1 MTQKS
6 TQSKSTVS
14 KKNIGVSA
22 SPDTGVRST
31 KPAATDVPPEK
42 TTSATTFKNVAD
54 SLGPLRELAF
64 NQDLVLQNFPRYV
77 LAASAVPEVQGH
89 IVNFLNMCQSMSGN
103 PVFPNVPTA
112 WVKEPNAM
120 QLLIDPTKTKLSV
133 RQAIAGLLTLSF
145 FDRFE
150 IYQRITVVSEGAEKF
165 NFGGKNQVVSLAT
178 YNDLLRFVVGQL
190 KDDKK
195 YLESELDMRFPFG
208 ARFTAVNSK
217 DIGFVSW
224 TDTKIG
230 KFDGRK
236 LDLFGKSDGFQ
247 TPMYQPYMGC
257 GAGGNVMQSVTM
269 CFDSVSMGLSHR
281 NAECYA
287 AGVKDDPV
295 MELMNADNII
305 RLFHGIQIASSE
317 VNVFINPTGMV
328 DDIHAMVYAG

>member
-6 TQSKSTVS
+6 TQNKSTVS
-14 KKNIGVSA
+14 KKKVGTTANTDKGLDATKLAAPDVSL
-22 SPDTGVRST
+22 T
-31 KPAATDVPPEK
+31 KTAA
-42 TTSATTFKNVAD
+42 ATTFEKVTE
-54 SLGPLRELAF
+54 SLGLLRELAH
-64 NQDLVLQNFPRYV
+64 NRDLVLQNFSRYI

-89 IVNFLNMCQSMSGN
+89 IANFLNMCQTVSGS
-103 PVFPNVPTA
+103 PVFHNTPAT

-120 QLLIDPTKTKLSV
+120 QLLIDPTQKKLSV

-145 FDRFE
+145 FDKFE
-150 IYQRITVVSEGAEKF
+150 IYQRLTAVSEGAEKF
-165 NFGGKNQVVSLAT
+165 NFGGKNHVVSLAT
-178 YNDLLRFVVGQL
+178 YNDLFQFVVGQL
-190 KDDKK
+190 LDDKK

-208 ARFTAVNSK
+208 ARFTAVDSK
-217 DIGFVSW
+217 DIGFISW

-236 LDLFGKSDGFQ
+236 LDLLGKSNGLQ
-247 TPMYQPYMGC
+247 YNVSPGYGTVN
-257 GAGGNVMQSVTM
+257 NVMQSVTM
-269 CFDSVSMGLSHR
+269 CFDSVSMGFSHR

-317 VNVFINPTGMV
+317 VNVFINPTGTV
-328 DDIHAMVYAG
+328 EDIHAMVYVG